1 MKKNII
7 YAAVLSALLSGC
19 GGSDDNKGDTS
30 SYLDYLLSG
39 SNAVRPSALA
49 ARASDGTLKFSTE
62 TADLSNP
69 VSALSTLDG
78 WSTTQA
84 IQIVPVTA
92 SGITVKAP
100 TAAEFG
106 ASVAP
111 LYLLELAFDSTALR
125 PSGVKKVL
133 NYGVD
138 FVVAESTGKLNLV
151 PLKPLNPS
159 SYYMIVATDTLKD
172 SDGNPVKMGSDYS
185 NNKSSPG
192 SNAQEQSIN
201 GLITLQEGLFKAATG
216 ITSDHVIFSDWFGTQ
231 SGADVLLAV
240 KGAAASV
247 LSQGL
252 DAAKVWKHDALG
264 NTSLPGTYSIASLDG
279 GTLFLTKLDTE
290 KFLPQEQKDAIAA
303 AVDANPLLKGLAG
316 QTLVYTGAVKLPY
329 FLSSPTTVGAR
340 AGTWD
345 KAKTQSWHGAIP
357 SLYAIANALKASD
370 SEVIGGLVGAG
381 VDPALLGALITDP
394 TRQAELLTEAS
405 KLIGVTLTSGGK
417 ALDPEMNIGRF
428 NPLPKLEEVQSV
440 PMRIFAAT
448 NDLKTITDV
457 IIYQHGVTSVKENA
471 YALALGQIGA
481 GAKAKKNVAVVVI
494 DHPLHGER
502 GFALTGS
509 MDSVTTSE
517 NPTPYL
523 NLSYLTVARDNLR
536 QSVADL
542 LGLRLAVGVANAKG
556 LVANGQATRLGGA
569 GLKVHFLGHSLGAI
583 SGANL
588 LAVANQ
594 PMGNT
599 ADALFQFTSGGLAM
613 PGGGIAPLL
622 LNSPTFG
629 PTIKMGVLTGGS
641 PELKAAFTAYAPN
654 CKTAVANCFI
664 NEFLPSLDATTQASA
679 TGTLQSYVFAAQSV
693 LDSAD
698 PINLASGIKADFPL
712 FATEVVGDGALSLPD
727 QMIPNSVASAPLA
740 GTEPLFRVMGL
751 QSLTATGPGL
761 VPASHNAARFV
772 AGGHSSLLAPDG
784 NDDLALVTSEMQTQF
799 GSFFASGGAA
809 VVVTDA
815 SLLKQ

>member
-1 MKKNII
+1 MKKKLI
-7 YAAVLSALLSGC
+7 YAAVISALLSGC
-19 GGSDDNKGDTS
+19 GGSDDNTGDTS

-49 ARASDGTLKFSTE
+49 ARATDGTLKFSTE

-100 TAAEFG
+100 AAAEFA

-111 LYLLELAFDSTALR
+111 LYLMELEFDSAALR

-133 NYGVD
+133 TYGVD
-138 FVVAESTGKLNLV
+138 FVVAESAGKLNLV

-159 SYYMIVATDTLKD
+159 SYYMIVATDSLKD
-172 SDGNPVKMGSDYS
+172 STGNPLRPGSDYS
-185 NNKSSPG
+185 TYKG
-192 SNAQEQSIN
+192 STGGTAQEQTIS
-201 GLITLQEGLFKAATG
+201 GLIALQEGLFKAATG

-231 SGADVLLAV
+231 SGADVLVAV

-247 LSQGL
+247 LKSPTL
-252 DAAKVWKHDALG
+252 DAAALWKQDALG
-264 NTSLPGTYSIASLDG
+264 NTSLPGTY
-279 GTLFLTKLDTE
+279 TLAVTGKNDFLTQLDAE
-290 KFLPQEQKDAIAA
+290 AFLPQEQKDAIAA
-303 AVDANPLLKGLAG
+303 AVDANPQLKGLAG
-316 QTLVYTGAVKLPY
+316 MTQVYTGIVKLPY
-329 FLSSPTTVGAR
+329 FLSSPAT
-340 AGTWD
+340 AGSWD
-345 KAKTQSWHGAIP
+345 KARTQSWHGAIP
-357 SLYAIANALKASD
+357 SLYAIANALKAQD
-370 SEVIGGLVGAG
+370 TEVIGGLVGAG
-381 VDPALLGALITDP
+381 VDPDLLGELIADP
-394 TRQAELLTEAS
+394 SRQAELLAQAS

-417 ALDPEMNIGRF
+417 ALDPEMNVGRF
-428 NPLPKLEEVQSV
+428 NPLPALEEVQSV

-448 NDLKTITDV
+448 DDLNTITDV

-471 YALALGQIGA
+471 YALALGQIYA
-481 GAKAKKNVAVVVI
+481 GMQAGKNVAVVVI

-509 MDSVTTSE
+509 MDSVTTSD

-523 NLSYLTVARDNLR
+523 NLSYLTVARDNLK

-542 LGLRLAVGVANAKG
+542 LGLRLAVGLANSQNAIGQKG
-556 LVANGQATRLGGA
+556 S
-569 GLKVHFLGHSLGAI
+569 LKVHFLGHSLGAI
-583 SGANL
+583 AGANL

-594 PMGNT
+594 PMGNA
-599 ADALFQFTSGGLAM
+599 ADGLFKFDTGGLAM

-629 PTIKMGVLTGGS
+629 PTIQMSVLTAGS
-641 PELKAAFTAYAPN
+641 AALKAAFTAYAPN
-654 CKTAVANCFI
+654 CKTAAPTCFV
-664 NEFLPSLDATTQASA
+664 NEFLPSQDAATQATAAS
-679 TGTLQSYVFAAQSV
+679 TLQSYSFAAQSV

-698 PINLASGIKADFPL
+698 PINLGRGIAADFPL
-712 FATEVVGDGALSLPD
+712 FATEVVGDGALSLSD
-727 QMIPNSVASAPLA
+727 RVIPNSIATAPLG
-740 GTEPLFRVMGL
+740 GTEPLFKVLAL
-751 QSLTATGPGL
+751 QPLTATGA
-761 VPASHNAARFV
+761 ASHHAARFV
-772 AGGHSSLLAPDG
+772 AGGHSSLLAPDEDFDPTG
-784 NDDLALVTSEMQTQF
+784 AVTTEMQTQF
-799 GSFFASGGAA
+799 GSFFASDGAL
-809 VVVTDA
+809 VKVTDA